1 MNLRLNIFLFFAQ
14 VFILFGG
21 MSSLDDAQP
30 NNPLLAFYHNE
41 AITPSIKYMN
51 MYRINIIDNVN
62 SFKAYKD

>member
-1 MNLRLNIFLFFAQ
+1 MNLRLNIFFLLKFLFF
-14 VFILFGG
+14 FG

-51 MYRINIIDNVN
+51 MNRINIIENVK